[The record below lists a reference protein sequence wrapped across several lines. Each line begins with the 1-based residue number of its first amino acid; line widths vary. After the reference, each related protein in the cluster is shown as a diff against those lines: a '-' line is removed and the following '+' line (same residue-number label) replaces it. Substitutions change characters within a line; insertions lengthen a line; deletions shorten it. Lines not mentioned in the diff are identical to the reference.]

1 MKDFRYI
8 YDSVEKL
15 NLTPD
20 QKQLLLMRF
29 TIMMDKIKRK
39 LGIYAAWHTCTKTCL
54 IVGNILVPSV
64 LSVEAFLFDIENVR
78 QIIFWFVWILSI
90 VIALIL
96 ISSFVTFC
104 NTQKKYNL
112 YNQFNAKIRRE
123 LWAYL
128 TLSGRYMIRDHHLR
142 LLGRKSLSS
151 SNNDSAGE
159 DEGEY
164 LFDLE
169 ANNKEEEDEEED
181 EEEEA
186 KEEDGGDDNGFHSP
200 EDLFEEV
207 AFFNVDEVPE
217 IMNRGHMLHY
227 HSFLNRLET
236 LYRFLTN
243 SNIDIEV
250 EDMSNLELNNP
261 SAIRGVRRPNNLPPL

>member
-1 MKDFRYI
+1 M
-8 YDSVEKL
+8 
-15 NLTPD
+15 
-20 QKQLLLMRF
+20 
-29 TIMMDKIKRK
+29 
-39 LGIYAAWHTCTKTCL
+39 
-54 IVGNILVPSV
+54 
-64 LSVEAFLFDIENVR
+64 EAFLFDIENVR

-90 VIALIL
+90 VIAL

-169 ANNKEEEDEEED
+169 ANNKEEEEEEEEED
-181 EEEEA
+181 EEEEEA